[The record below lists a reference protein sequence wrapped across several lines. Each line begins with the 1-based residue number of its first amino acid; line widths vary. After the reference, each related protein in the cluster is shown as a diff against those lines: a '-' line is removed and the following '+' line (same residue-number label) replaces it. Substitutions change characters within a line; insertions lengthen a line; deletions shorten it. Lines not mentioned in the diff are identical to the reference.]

1 MRSREVPKEVPKRKK
16 QPVRS
21 TQVTDLHARIAE
33 LEETLRAIRMGEV
46 DAVLVSG
53 PHGDQVF
60 TLQGA
65 EHPYRLMIETID
77 EGAAS
82 LADDGTVL
90 YANRSFAEIF
100 EVPLEKFIGAPL
112 NDFVFGEDRE
122 LLANLIA
129 DASVNIVRGEIRLD
143 SHRQRPRTI
152 RLTLSPVREQGVH
165 TICVVAT
172 ELTEL
177 IETNEA
183 LRVSELSLRQ
193 LSARLLKLQDEER
206 RRIARD
212 LHDTTGQKIAVLS
225 MTLDRL
231 AKLVD
236 ARTVDVRDALTESRD
251 VVGKIGEEIRTL
263 SYLLHPPLLDECGLA
278 SAVLW
283 YAEGFKKRSGIYL
296 NVSIDDELVRL
307 TTDAETALFRVLQ
320 ESLTNVHRYSGS
332 PSAEIRIFQSAGQ
345 VHLEIVDHGKGVKA
359 ATERSSS
366 YAGAPTLGVGIP
378 GMRERIRQLGGQLEV
393 EFSKEGTR
401 VHASLPMAASTEESA
416 EQSAGELFR
425 DSENFQAN
433 PRQRPVRKRILI
445 ADDHEVMR
453 RGVRALVESQEE
465 WLVCGEA
472 IEGHEV
478 ISKTRELHPDLL
490 ILDVSMPGLSGIEA
504 ALQILKDDPTTRI
517 LFFTMHDSPQ
527 MMREISNVGAWGYV
541 AKARAGNDLVDAVRI
556 ILDGKKFFPR
566 IASAS

>member
-1 MRSREVPKEVPKRKK
+1 MRSREVPKRKK
-16 QPVRS
+16 QPAPS
-21 TQVTDLHARIAE
+21 AQLTDLLARVAE

-53 PHGDQVF
+53 PAGDQVF

-65 EHPYRLMIETID
+65 EHPYRLMVETID
-77 EGAAS
+77 EGAAT

-100 EVPLEKFIGAPL
+100 DVALEKFIGAPL
-112 NDFVFGEDRE
+112 NDFVFGEDRA
-122 LLANLIA
+122 LLAHLIA
-129 DASVNIVRGEIRLD
+129 DANINIVRGEIRLD
-143 SHRQRPRTI
+143 SHKQRRRTI

-183 LRVSELSLRQ
+183 LRVSEVSLRQ

-236 ARTVDVRDALTESRD
+236 TKKVDVKDALTESRD

-283 YAEGFKKRSGIYL
+283 YAEGFKKRSGIHL
-296 NVSIDDELVRL
+296 NVAIDEELVRF

-332 PSAEIRIFQSAGQ
+332 PSAEIRIFQSASK

-359 ATERSSS
+359 GTERPAF
-366 YAGAPTLGVGIP
+366 AGAPTLGVGIP

-393 EFSKEGTR
+393 EFSNEGTR
-401 VHASLPMAASTEESA
+401 VHASLPMEASAEESVS
-416 EQSAGELFR
+416 QSTSELFR
-425 DSENFQAN
+425 DKENFQAN
-433 PRQRPVRKRILI
+433 PRQRPEVRRRILI

-453 RGVRALVESQEE
+453 RGVRGLVESQQE
-465 WLVCGEA
+465 WSVCGEA
-472 IEGHEV
+472 IEGNEA

-490 ILDVSMPGLSGIEA
+490 ILDVSMPGVSGIEA
-504 ALQILKDDPTTRI
+504 ALQILKDDPNMKI
-517 LFFTMHDSPQ
+517 LFFTMYDSPQ

-566 IASAS
+566 ILSAS

>member
-1 MRSREVPKEVPKRKK
+1 MPKRKK
-16 QPVRS
+16 QLAPS
-21 TQVTDLHARIAE
+21 GQVTDLLARVAE

-53 PHGDQVF
+53 PEGDQVF

-100 EVPLEKFIGAPL
+100 DVPLEKFIGAPL

-122 LLANLIA
+122 LLATLIA
-129 DASVNIVRGEIRLD
+129 DAGINIVRGEIRLD

-236 ARTVDVRDALTESRD
+236 TRKADVKDALAESRD

-283 YAEGFKKRSGIYL
+283 YAEGFKKRSGIHL
-296 NVSIDDELVRL
+296 SVSIDEELVRL

-332 PSAEIRIFQSAGQ
+332 PSAEIRIFQSASK

-359 ATERSSS
+359 GTERPAF
-366 YAGAPTLGVGIP
+366 AGAPTLGVGIP

-393 EFSKEGTR
+393 EFSNEGTR
-401 VHASLPMAASTEESA
+401 VYASLPTEAFTEES
-416 EQSAGELFR
+416 GPFR
-425 DSENFQAN
+425 DKENFQVSG
-433 PRQRPVRKRILI
+433 RQRPVVRRRILI

-453 RGVRALVESQEE
+453 RGVRGLVESQEE
-465 WLVCGEA
+465 WSVCGEA
-472 IEGHEV
+472 IEGNEA

-490 ILDVSMPGLSGIEA
+490 ILDVSMPGVSGIEA
-504 ALQILKDDPTTRI
+504 ALQILKDDPNMKI
-517 LFFTMHDSPQ
+517 LFFTMYDSPQ

-556 ILDGKKFFPR
+556 IFDGKKFFPR

>member
-1 MRSREVPKEVPKRKK
+1 MPKRKK
-16 QPVRS
+16 QPGQASKEVS
-21 TQVTDLHARIAE
+21 DLQGRVAE

-53 PHGDQVF
+53 PQGDQVF

-65 EHPYRLMIETID
+65 EHPYRLMVETID
-77 EGAAS
+77 EGAAT

-100 EVPLEKFIGAPL
+100 DVPLEKFIGAPL

-122 LLANLIA
+122 LLAHLIA
-129 DASVNIVRGEIRLD
+129 DANINIVRGEIRLG

-236 ARTVDVRDALTESRD
+236 TRKVDVKDALTESRE

-283 YAEGFKKRSGIYL
+283 YAEGFKKRSGIHL
-296 NVSIDDELVRL
+296 NVSIDEELVRL

-332 PSAEIRIFQSAGQ
+332 PSAEIRIFQSASK
-345 VHLEIVDHGKGVKA
+345 VHLEIIDHGKGVKA
-359 ATERSSS
+359 GMERPAF
-366 YAGAPTLGVGIP
+366 AGAPTLGVGIP
-378 GMRERIRQLGGQLEV
+378 GMRERIRQLGGQLEI
-393 EFSKEGTR
+393 EFSNEGTR
-401 VHASLPMAASTEESA
+401 VYASLPTEAFTEES
-416 EQSAGELFR
+416 EPFR
-425 DSENFQAN
+425 DKENFQAN
-433 PRQRPVRKRILI
+433 ARQRPMVRRRILI

-453 RGVRALVESQEE
+453 RGVRGLVESQEE
-465 WLVCGEA
+465 WSVCGEA
-472 IEGHEV
+472 IEGNEA

-504 ALQILKDDPTTRI
+504 ALQILKDDPNMKI
-517 LFFTMHDSPQ
+517 LFFTMYDSPQ

-556 ILDGKKFFPR
+556 IFDGKKFFPR

>member
-1 MRSREVPKEVPKRKK
+1 VPKRKK
-16 QPVRS
+16 QLAPS
-21 TQVTDLHARIAE
+21 GQVTDLLARVAE

-53 PHGDQVF
+53 PQGDQVF

-100 EVPLEKFIGAPL
+100 DVPLEKFIGAPL

-122 LLANLIA
+122 PLAHLIA
-129 DASVNIVRGEIRLD
+129 DANINIVRGEIRLD

-183 LRVSELSLRQ
+183 LRVSEVSLRQ

-236 ARTVDVRDALTESRD
+236 TRKADVKDALAESRD

-283 YAEGFKKRSGIYL
+283 YAEGFKKRSGIHL
-296 NVSIDDELVRL
+296 SVSIDEELVRL

-332 PSAEIRIFQSAGQ
+332 PSAEIRIFQSASK

-359 ATERSSS
+359 GTERPAF
-366 YAGAPTLGVGIP
+366 AGAPTLGVGIP

-393 EFSKEGTR
+393 EFSNEGTR
-401 VHASLPMAASTEESA
+401 VYASLPTEAFTEES
-416 EQSAGELFR
+416 GPFR
-425 DSENFQAN
+425 DKENFQVSG
-433 PRQRPVRKRILI
+433 RQPTVVRRRILI

-453 RGVRALVESQEE
+453 RGVRGLVESQEE
-465 WLVCGEA
+465 WSVCGEA
-472 IEGHEV
+472 IEGNEA

-490 ILDVSMPGLSGIEA
+490 ILDVSMPGVSGIEA
-504 ALQILKDDPTTRI
+504 ALQILKDDPNMKI
-517 LFFTMHDSPQ
+517 LFFTMYDSPQ

-556 ILDGKKFFPR
+556 IFDGKKFFPR

>member
-1 MRSREVPKEVPKRKK
+1 MPKRKK
-16 QPVRS
+16 KPARS

-65 EHPYRLMIETID
+65 EHPYRLMVETID
-77 EGAAS
+77 EGAAT

-100 EVPLEKFIGAPL
+100 DIPLEKFIGAPL

-122 LLANLIA
+122 LLASLIA
-129 DASVNIVRGEIRLD
+129 DANINIVRGEIRLD

-152 RLTLSPVREQGVH
+152 RLTLSPVREQGGH

-236 ARTVDVRDALTESRD
+236 TGKVDVKDALTESRE

-283 YAEGFKKRSGIYL
+283 YAEGFKKRSGIHL
-296 NVSIDDELVRL
+296 SVSIDEELVRL

-332 PSAEIRIFQSAGQ
+332 PSAEIRIFQSPSK
-345 VHLEIVDHGKGVKA
+345 VHLEIVDHGKGVKGG
-359 ATERSSS
+359 TERSTF
-366 YAGAPTLGVGIP
+366 AGAPTLGVGIP

-393 EFSKEGTR
+393 EFSNEGAR
-401 VHASLPMAASTEESA
+401 VYATLPRVASTEESG
-416 EQSAGELFR
+416 ERSVGELFR
-425 DSENFQAN
+425 DKGNFQAN
-433 PRQRPVRKRILI
+433 LRQRPDVRKRILI

-453 RGVRALVESQEE
+453 RGVRGLVESQEE
-465 WLVCGEA
+465 WSVCGEA
-472 IEGHEV
+472 IEGNEAV
-478 ISKTRELHPDLL
+478 SKTKELRPDLL
-490 ILDVSMPGLSGIEA
+490 ILDVSMPGMSGIEA
-504 ALQILKDDPTTRI
+504 AVHILKDDPNTKI

-566 IASAS
+566 LASAR

>member
-1 MRSREVPKEVPKRKK
+1 VPKRKK
-16 QPVRS
+16 QPGQASKEVS
-21 TQVTDLHARIAE
+21 DLQGRVAE

-53 PHGDQVF
+53 PQGDQVF

-65 EHPYRLMIETID
+65 EHPYRLMVETID
-77 EGAAS
+77 EGAAT

-100 EVPLEKFIGAPL
+100 DVPLEKFIGAPL

-122 LLANLIA
+122 LLAHLIA
-129 DASVNIVRGEIRLD
+129 DANINIVRGEIRLD

-236 ARTVDVRDALTESRD
+236 TRKVDVKDALTESRE

-283 YAEGFKKRSGIYL
+283 YAEGFKKRSGIHL
-296 NVSIDDELVRL
+296 NVSIDEELVRL

-332 PSAEIRIFQSAGQ
+332 PSAEIRIFQSASK
-345 VHLEIVDHGKGVKA
+345 VHLEIIDHGKGVKA
-359 ATERSSS
+359 GMERPAF
-366 YAGAPTLGVGIP
+366 AGAPTLGVGIP
-378 GMRERIRQLGGQLEV
+378 GMRERIRQLGGQLEI
-393 EFSKEGTR
+393 EFSNEGTR
-401 VHASLPMAASTEESA
+401 VYASLPTEAFTEES
-416 EQSAGELFR
+416 EPFR
-425 DSENFQAN
+425 DKENFQAN
-433 PRQRPVRKRILI
+433 ARQRPMVRRRILI

-453 RGVRALVESQEE
+453 RGVRGLVESQEE
-465 WLVCGEA
+465 WSVCGEA
-472 IEGHEV
+472 IEGNEA

-504 ALQILKDDPTTRI
+504 ALQILKDDPNMKI
-517 LFFTMHDSPQ
+517 LFFTMYDSPQ

-556 ILDGKKFFPR
+556 IFDGKKFFPR

>member
-1 MRSREVPKEVPKRKK
+1 VPKRKK
-16 QPVRS
+16 QPGRASQEVSELQGR
-21 TQVTDLHARIAE
+21 VAE

-53 PHGDQVF
+53 PQGDQVF

-65 EHPYRLMIETID
+65 EHPYRLMVETID
-77 EGAAS
+77 EGAAT

-90 YANRSFAEIF
+90 YANRSFAQIF
-100 EVPLEKFIGAPL
+100 DIPLEKLIGAPL

-122 LLANLIA
+122 LLAHLIA
-129 DASVNIVRGEIRLD
+129 DANINIVRGEIRLD
-143 SHRQRPRTI
+143 NHRQRPRTI

-236 ARTVDVRDALTESRD
+236 TRKADVKDALAESRD

-283 YAEGFKKRSGIYL
+283 YAEGFKKRSGIHL
-296 NVSIDDELVRL
+296 SVSIDEELVRL

-332 PSAEIRIFQSAGQ
+332 PSAEIRIFQSASK

-359 ATERSSS
+359 GTERPAF
-366 YAGAPTLGVGIP
+366 AGAPTLGVGIP

-393 EFSKEGTR
+393 EFSNEGTR
-401 VHASLPMAASTEESA
+401 VYASLPTEAFTEES
-416 EQSAGELFR
+416 GPFR
-425 DSENFQAN
+425 DKENFQVSG
-433 PRQRPVRKRILI
+433 RQRPVVRRRILI

-453 RGVRALVESQEE
+453 RGVRGLVESQEE
-465 WLVCGEA
+465 WSVCGEA
-472 IEGHEV
+472 IEGNEA

-490 ILDVSMPGLSGIEA
+490 ILDVSMPGVSGIEA
-504 ALQILKDDPTTRI
+504 ALQILKDDPNMKI
-517 LFFTMHDSPQ
+517 LFFTMYDSPQ

-556 ILDGKKFFPR
+556 IFDGKKFFPR

>member
-1 MRSREVPKEVPKRKK
+1 VPKGKK
-16 QPVRS
+16 QPAAS
-21 TQVTDLHARIAE
+21 AQVTDLLARVAE

-53 PHGDQVF
+53 PAGDQVF

-65 EHPYRLMIETID
+65 EHPYRLMVETID
-77 EGAAS
+77 EGAAT

-100 EVPLEKFIGAPL
+100 EIPLEKFIGAPL

-122 LLANLIA
+122 LLARLIA
-129 DASVNIVRGEIRLD
+129 DANSNIVRGEIRLD

-236 ARTVDVRDALTESRD
+236 IRKVDVKDALTESRD

-283 YAEGFKKRSGIYL
+283 YAEGFKKRSGIHL
-296 NVSIDDELVRL
+296 NVSIDEELVRL

-332 PSAEIRIFQSAGQ
+332 PSAEIRIFQSAGK
-345 VHLEIVDHGKGVKA
+345 VHLDIVDHGKGVKA
-359 ATERSSS
+359 GTERPMF
-366 YAGAPTLGVGIP
+366 AGAPTLGVGIP

-393 EFSKEGTR
+393 EFSNEGTR
-401 VHASLPMAASTEESA
+401 VHASLPVEASTE
-416 EQSAGELFR
+416 QSVDQSTSELFR
-425 DSENFQAN
+425 DKENFQAN
-433 PRQRPVRKRILI
+433 PRQRPDVRKRILI

-453 RGVRALVESQEE
+453 RGLRGLVESQEE

-472 IEGHEV
+472 IEGNEAV
-478 ISKTRELHPDLL
+478 SKTRELHPDLL
-490 ILDVSMPGLSGIEA
+490 ILDVSMPGVSGVEA
-504 ALQILKDDPTTRI
+504 ALQILKDDPSMRI

>member
-1 MRSREVPKEVPKRKK
+1 MRSREVPKRKK
-16 QPVRS
+16 QRAPS
-21 TQVTDLHARIAE
+21 GQVTDLLARVAE

-53 PHGDQVF
+53 PQGDQVF

-65 EHPYRLMIETID
+65 EHPYRLMVETID
-77 EGAAS
+77 EGAAT

-100 EVPLEKFIGAPL
+100 DVPLEKLIGAPL

-122 LLANLIA
+122 LLAHLIA
-129 DASVNIVRGEIRLD
+129 DANINIVRGEIRLD

-152 RLTLSPVREQGVH
+152 RLTLSPVREGVH

-236 ARTVDVRDALTESRD
+236 TRKVDVKDALAESRD
-251 VVGKIGEEIRTL
+251 VVAKIGEEIRTL

-283 YAEGFKKRSGIYL
+283 YAEGFKKRSGIHL
-296 NVSIDDELVRL
+296 SVSIDEELVRL

-332 PSAEIRIFQSAGQ
+332 PSAEIRIFQSASK
-345 VHLEIVDHGKGVKA
+345 VHLEIVDHGKGVKVGTKRPA
-359 ATERSSS
+359 F
-366 YAGAPTLGVGIP
+366 AGAPTLGVGIP

-393 EFSKEGTR
+393 EFSNEGTR
-401 VHASLPMAASTEESA
+401 VYASLPTEAFTEES
-416 EQSAGELFR
+416 GPFR
-425 DSENFQAN
+425 DKENFPGN
-433 PRQRPVRKRILI
+433 GRQRPVVRRRILI

-453 RGVRALVESQEE
+453 RGVRGLVESQEE
-465 WLVCGEA
+465 WSVCGEA
-472 IEGHEV
+472 IEGNEA

-490 ILDVSMPGLSGIEA
+490 ILDVSMPGVSGIEA
-504 ALQILKDDPTTRI
+504 AVQILRDDPNMKI
-517 LFFTMHDSPQ
+517 LFFTMYDSPQ

-556 ILDGKKFFPR
+556 IFDGKKFFPR

>member
-1 MRSREVPKEVPKRKK
+1 VPKRKR
-16 QPVRS
+16 QPGQASKEVS
-21 TQVTDLHARIAE
+21 GLQARVAE

-53 PHGDQVF
+53 PQGDQVF

-65 EHPYRLMIETID
+65 EHPYRLMVETID
-77 EGAAS
+77 EGAAT

-100 EVPLEKFIGAPL
+100 GIPLEKFIGAPL
-112 NDFVFGEDRE
+112 NDFVFGEDRA
-122 LLANLIA
+122 LLAQLIA
-129 DASVNIVRGEIRLD
+129 DANINIVRGEIRLD

-225 MTLDRL
+225 MTIDRL

-236 ARTVDVRDALTESRD
+236 TKKVDVKDALTESRD

-283 YAEGFKKRSGIYL
+283 YAEGFKKRSGIHL
-296 NVSIDDELVRL
+296 GVSIDEELVRL

-332 PSAEIRIFQSAGQ
+332 PNAEIRIFQSGNK

-359 ATERSSS
+359 GTDRPSFA
-366 YAGAPTLGVGIP
+366 AAPTLGVGIP

-393 EFSKEGTR
+393 EFSNEGTR
-401 VHASLPMAASTEESA
+401 VHASLPMEGPAEESV
-416 EQSAGELFR
+416 EQSSQLFR
-425 DSENFQAN
+425 DKGNFQASAR
-433 PRQRPVRKRILI
+433 PRPDIRKRILI

-453 RGVRALVESQEE
+453 RGVRGLLESQEE
-465 WLVCGEA
+465 WSVCGEA
-472 IEGHEV
+472 IEGNEA

-490 ILDVSMPGLSGIEA
+490 ILDVSMPGVSGIEA
-504 ALQILKDDPTTRI
+504 ALQILKDDPNMKI
-517 LFFTMHDSPQ
+517 LFFTMYDSPQ

-556 ILDGKKFFPR
+556 IFDGKKFFPR

>member
-1 MRSREVPKEVPKRKK
+1 MRSREVPKRKK
-16 QPVRS
+16 QPARS

-65 EHPYRLMIETID
+65 EHPYRLMVETID
-77 EGAAS
+77 EGAAT

-100 EVPLEKFIGAPL
+100 DIPLEKFIGAPL

-122 LLANLIA
+122 LLASLIA
-129 DASVNIVRGEIRLD
+129 DANINIVRGEIRLD

-152 RLTLSPVREQGVH
+152 RLTLSPVREQGGH

-236 ARTVDVRDALTESRD
+236 TGKVDVKDALTESRE

-283 YAEGFKKRSGIYL
+283 YAEGFKKRSGIHL
-296 NVSIDDELVRL
+296 SVSIDEELVRL

-332 PSAEIRIFQSAGQ
+332 PSAEIRIFQSPSK
-345 VHLEIVDHGKGVKA
+345 VHLEIVDHGKGVKGG
-359 ATERSSS
+359 TERSTF
-366 YAGAPTLGVGIP
+366 AGAPTLGVGIP

-393 EFSKEGTR
+393 EFSNEGAR
-401 VHASLPMAASTEESA
+401 VYATLPRVASTEESG
-416 EQSAGELFR
+416 EQSVGELFR
-425 DSENFQAN
+425 DKGNFQAN
-433 PRQRPVRKRILI
+433 LRQRPDVRKRILI

-453 RGVRALVESQEE
+453 RGVRGLVESQEE
-465 WLVCGEA
+465 WAVCGEA
-472 IEGHEV
+472 IEGNEAV
-478 ISKTRELHPDLL
+478 SKTKELRPDLL
-490 ILDVSMPGLSGIEA
+490 ILDVSMPGMSGIEA
-504 ALQILKDDPTTRI
+504 ALRILKDDPNTKI

-566 IASAS
+566 IASAR

>member
-1 MRSREVPKEVPKRKK
+1 MPKRKK
-16 QPVRS
+16 QLAPS
-21 TQVTDLHARIAE
+21 GQVTDLLARVAE

-53 PHGDQVF
+53 PEGDQVF

-100 EVPLEKFIGAPL
+100 DVPLEKFIGAPL

-122 LLANLIA
+122 LLATLIA
-129 DASVNIVRGEIRLD
+129 DAGINIVRGEIRLD

-236 ARTVDVRDALTESRD
+236 TRKADVKDALAESRD

-283 YAEGFKKRSGIYL
+283 YAEGFKKRSGIHL
-296 NVSIDDELVRL
+296 SVSIDEELVRL

-332 PSAEIRIFQSAGQ
+332 PSAEIRIFQSASK

-359 ATERSSS
+359 GTERPAF
-366 YAGAPTLGVGIP
+366 AGAPTLGVGIP

-393 EFSKEGTR
+393 EFSNEGTR
-401 VHASLPMAASTEESA
+401 VYASLPTEAFTEES
-416 EQSAGELFR
+416 GPFR
-425 DSENFQAN
+425 DKENFQGN
-433 PRQRPVRKRILI
+433 GRQRPVVRRRILI

-453 RGVRALVESQEE
+453 RGVRGLVESQEE
-465 WLVCGEA
+465 WSVCGEA
-472 IEGHEV
+472 IEGNEA

-490 ILDVSMPGLSGIEA
+490 ILDVSMPGVSGIEA
-504 ALQILKDDPTTRI
+504 ALQILKDDPNMKI
-517 LFFTMHDSPQ
+517 LFFTMYDSPQ

-556 ILDGKKFFPR
+556 IFDGKKFFPR

>member
-1 MRSREVPKEVPKRKK
+1 VPKRKK
-16 QPVRS
+16 QPAAS
-21 TQVTDLHARIAE
+21 AQVTDLLARVAE

-53 PHGDQVF
+53 PEGDQVF

-65 EHPYRLMIETID
+65 EHPYRLMVETID
-77 EGAAS
+77 EGAAT

-100 EVPLEKFIGAPL
+100 DVPLEKFIGAPL

-122 LLANLIA
+122 LLARLIA
-129 DASVNIVRGEIRLD
+129 DASSNIVRGEIRLD

-236 ARTVDVRDALTESRD
+236 TRKVDVKDALTESRD

-283 YAEGFKKRSGIYL
+283 YAEGFKKRSGIHL
-296 NVSIDDELVRL
+296 TVSIDEELVRL

-332 PSAEIRIFQSAGQ
+332 PSAEIRIFQSASK
-345 VHLEIVDHGKGVKA
+345 VHLDIVDHGKGVKA
-359 ATERSSS
+359 GTERPMF
-366 YAGAPTLGVGIP
+366 AGAPTLGVGIP

-393 EFSKEGTR
+393 EFSNEGTR
-401 VHASLPMAASTEESA
+401 VHASLPVEASA
-416 EQSAGELFR
+416 EQSVDQSTSELFR
-425 DSENFQAN
+425 DKENFQAN
-433 PRQRPVRKRILI
+433 PRQRPDVRKRILI

-453 RGVRALVESQEE
+453 RGLRGLVESQEE

-472 IEGHEV
+472 IEGNEAV
-478 ISKTRELHPDLL
+478 SKTRELHPDLL
-490 ILDVSMPGLSGIEA
+490 ILDVSMPGVSGVEA
-504 ALQILKDDPTTRI
+504 ALQILKDDPSMKI

>member
-1 MRSREVPKEVPKRKK
+1 MRSREVPKRKK
-16 QPVRS
+16 QPAAS
-21 TQVTDLHARIAE
+21 AQVTDLLARVAE

-53 PHGDQVF
+53 PGGDQVF

-65 EHPYRLMIETID
+65 EHPYRLMVETID
-77 EGAAS
+77 EGAAT

-100 EVPLEKFIGAPL
+100 DVALEKFIGAPL

-122 LLANLIA
+122 LLAQLIA
-129 DASVNIVRGEIRLD
+129 DANSNIMRGEIRLD
-143 SHRQRPRTI
+143 SDRQRPRTI

-236 ARTVDVRDALTESRD
+236 ARKVEVKDALTESRD
-251 VVGKIGEEIRTL
+251 VVDKIGEEIRTL

-283 YAEGFKKRSGIYL
+283 YAEGFKKRSGIHL
-296 NVSIDDELVRL
+296 NVGIDDDLVRL

-332 PSAEIRIFQSAGQ
+332 PSAEIRIFQSARN

-359 ATERSSS
+359 GMERPAF
-366 YAGAPTLGVGIP
+366 AGAPTLGVGIP

-393 EFSKEGTR
+393 EFSNEGTR
-401 VHASLPMAASTEESA
+401 VHASLPVEASAEESVS
-416 EQSAGELFR
+416 QSTGELFR
-425 DSENFQAN
+425 DKENFQAN
-433 PRQRPVRKRILI
+433 PRQRPEVGRRIRI
-445 ADDHEVMR
+445 ADDHAVMR
-453 RGVRALVESQEE
+453 RGLRGLVESQEE

-472 IEGHEV
+472 IEGNEV

-490 ILDVSMPGLSGIEA
+490 ILDVSMPGVSGIDA
-504 ALQILKDDPTTRI
+504 ALQILKDDPSIKI

>member
-1 MRSREVPKEVPKRKK
+1 MRSRAVPKRKK
-16 QPVRS
+16 RPARQ
-21 TQVTDLHARIAE
+21 TQVSNLRARVAE

-53 PHGDQVF
+53 PEGDQVF

-65 EHPYRLMIETID
+65 EHPYRLMVETID
-77 EGAAS
+77 EGAAT

-100 EVPLEKFIGAPL
+100 DVPLEKFIGSPL

-122 LLANLIA
+122 LLARLIA
-129 DASVNIVRGEIRLD
+129 DANINIVRGEIRLD
-143 SHRQRPRTI
+143 NHRQRPRTI
-152 RLTLSPVREQGVH
+152 RLTLSPVREQGGH

-236 ARTVDVRDALTESRD
+236 TRKADVKDALTESRD

-283 YAEGFKKRSGIYL
+283 YAEGFKKRSGL
-296 NVSIDDELVRL
+296 HLSVSIDEELVRL

-332 PSAEIRIFQSAGQ
+332 PSAEIRIFQSPSK
-345 VHLEIVDHGKGVKA
+345 VHLEIVDHGKGVKGG
-359 ATERSSS
+359 TERSTF
-366 YAGAPTLGVGIP
+366 AGAPTLGVGIP

-393 EFSKEGTR
+393 EFSNEGTR
-401 VHASLPMAASTEESA
+401 VYATLPREASAEESA
-416 EQSAGELFR
+416 EQSSQLFR
-425 DSENFQAN
+425 DKENFQAN
-433 PRQRPVRKRILI
+433 PRQRPDVRKRILI

-453 RGVRALVESQEE
+453 RGVRGLVESQEE
-465 WLVCGEA
+465 WSVCGEA
-472 IEGHEV
+472 IEGNEA
-478 ISKTRELHPDLL
+478 ISKTRELRPDLL
-490 ILDVSMPGLSGIEA
+490 ILDVSMPGMSGIEV
-504 ALQILKDDPTTRI
+504 ALQILKDEPNTKI

-527 MMREISNVGAWGYV
+527 MMRELSNVGAWGYV

>member
-1 MRSREVPKEVPKRKK
+1 MRSAEVPKRKK
-16 QPVRS
+16 QPSRS
-21 TQVTDLHARIAE
+21 SPDVSDLQARVAE
-33 LEETLRAIRMGEV
+33 LEETLRAIRTGEV

-53 PHGDQVF
+53 PQGDQVF

-65 EHPYRLMIETID
+65 EHPYRLMVETID
-77 EGAAS
+77 EGAAT

-90 YANRSFAEIF
+90 YANRSFAKIF
-100 EVPLEKFIGAPL
+100 DVPLEKFIGAPL

-122 LLANLIA
+122 LLAQLIA
-129 DASVNIVRGEIRLD
+129 DANIHIVRGEIRLD

-152 RLTLSPVREQGVH
+152 RLTLSPVREQSVH

-236 ARTVDVRDALTESRD
+236 ARKVDVKDALTESRD

-283 YAEGFKKRSGIYL
+283 YAEGFKKRSGIHL
-296 NVSIDDELVRL
+296 NVAIDEELVRL

-332 PSAEIRIFQSAGQ
+332 PSAEIRIFQSDRK

-359 ATERSSS
+359 GTDRPSF
-366 YAGAPTLGVGIP
+366 AGAPTLGVGIP

-393 EFSKEGTR
+393 EFSDEGTR
-401 VHASLPMAASTEESA
+401 VQASLPMEASAEESVL
-416 EQSAGELFR
+416 QSSSEVFR
-425 DSENFQAN
+425 DNDN
-433 PRQRPVRKRILI
+433 GRQRPKVRKRILI

-453 RGVRALVESQEE
+453 RGVRGLVESQEE
-465 WLVCGEA
+465 WSVCGEA
-472 IEGHEV
+472 IEGNEA

-490 ILDVSMPGLSGIEA
+490 ILDVSMPGVSGIDA
-504 ALQILKDDPTTRI
+504 ALQILKDDPDIKI

>member
-1 MRSREVPKEVPKRKK
+1 LPKRKK
-16 QPVRS
+16 QPAAS
-21 TQVTDLHARIAE
+21 AQITDLLGRVAE

-53 PHGDQVF
+53 PEGDQVF

-65 EHPYRLMIETID
+65 EHPYRLMVETID
-77 EGAAS
+77 EGAAT

-122 LLANLIA
+122 LLARLIA
-129 DASVNIVRGEIRLD
+129 DANSNIVRGEIRLD
-143 SHRQRPRTI
+143 SRKQRPRTI

-225 MTLDRL
+225 MTIDRL

-236 ARTVDVRDALTESRD
+236 TRKADIKDALAESRD

-283 YAEGFKKRSGIYL
+283 YAEGFKKRSGIHL
-296 NVSIDDELVRL
+296 NVSIDEELVRL

-332 PSAEIRIFQSAGQ
+332 PSAEIRIFQSAGK
-345 VHLEIVDHGKGVKA
+345 VHLDIIDHGKGVKA
-359 ATERSSS
+359 GTERPMF
-366 YAGAPTLGVGIP
+366 AGAPTLGVGIP

-393 EFSKEGTR
+393 DFSNEGTR
-401 VHASLPMAASTEESA
+401 VHASLPVEASTE
-416 EQSAGELFR
+416 QSVDQSTSELFR
-425 DSENFQAN
+425 DKENFQASL
-433 PRQRPVRKRILI
+433 RQRPEVRKRILI

-453 RGVRALVESQEE
+453 RGVRGLVESQEG
-465 WLVCGEA
+465 WSVCGEA
-472 IEGHEV
+472 IEGNEA

-490 ILDVSMPGLSGIEA
+490 ILDVSMPGMSGIEA
-504 ALQILKDDPTTRI
+504 ALQILKDDPSIKI

-527 MMREISNVGAWGYV
+527 MVREISNVGAWGYV

>member
-1 MRSREVPKEVPKRKK
+1 MPKRKK
-16 QPVRS
+16 QPSRTSQEVSELQGR
-21 TQVTDLHARIAE
+21 VAE

-53 PHGDQVF
+53 PQGDQVF

-65 EHPYRLMIETID
+65 EHPYRLMVETID
-77 EGAAS
+77 EGAAT

-90 YANRSFAEIF
+90 YANRSFAQIF
-100 EVPLEKFIGAPL
+100 DIPLEKLIGAPL

-122 LLANLIA
+122 LLAHLIA
-129 DASVNIVRGEIRLD
+129 DANINIVRGEIRLD

-236 ARTVDVRDALTESRD
+236 SRKVDVKDALMESRD

-283 YAEGFKKRSGIYL
+283 YAEGFKKRSGIHL
-296 NVSIDDELVRL
+296 SVSIDEELVRL

-332 PSAEIRIFQSAGQ
+332 PSAEIRIFQSASK
-345 VHLEIVDHGKGVKA
+345 VHLEIVDHGKGVKSGM
-359 ATERSSS
+359 ERPAF
-366 YAGAPTLGVGIP
+366 AGAPTLGVGIP

-393 EFSKEGTR
+393 EFSNEGTR
-401 VHASLPMAASTEESA
+401 VFASLPMGA
-416 EQSAGELFR
+416 EQSVEQSSELFR
-425 DSENFQAN
+425 DKENFQGN
-433 PRQRPVRKRILI
+433 GRQRPVVRRRILI

-453 RGVRALVESQEE
+453 RGVRGLVESQEE
-465 WLVCGEA
+465 WSVCGEA
-472 IEGHEV
+472 IEGNEA
-478 ISKTRELHPDLL
+478 ISKTKELHPDLL
-490 ILDVSMPGLSGIEA
+490 ILDVSMPGVSGIEA
-504 ALQILKDDPTTRI
+504 ALQILKDDPNMKI
-517 LFFTMHDSPQ
+517 LFFTMYDSPQ

>member
-1 MRSREVPKEVPKRKK
+1 MLRKRKK
-16 QPVRS
+16 KSAAVSRATPLR
-21 TQVTDLHARIAE
+21 ARIAE

-53 PHGDQVF
+53 PGGDQVF

-65 EHPYRLMIETID
+65 EHPYRLMVETID
-77 EGAAS
+77 EGAAT

-100 EVPLEKFIGAPL
+100 AVPLEKLIGTRL
-112 NDFVFGEDRE
+112 NDFVPGEDERLLSS
-122 LLANLIA
+122 LLAA
-129 DASVNIVRGEIRLD
+129 ATTQIVRGEIRID
-143 SHRQRPRTI
+143 ADQQRARTI
-152 RLTLSPVREQGVH
+152 RLTLSPLREQGVR

-172 ELTEL
+172 ELTVLLEA
-177 IETNEA
+177 NEA

-231 AKLVD
+231 ARLVD
-236 ARTVDVRDALTESRD
+236 TKKTDVLGALHECRD
-251 VVGKIGEEIRTL
+251 VVGKIGDEIRVL

-283 YAEGFKKRSGIYL
+283 YVEGFKKRSGL
-296 NVSIDDELVRL
+296 QVNVSIDEELARL
-307 TTDAETALFRVLQ
+307 TGDAETALFRVLQ

-332 PSAEIRIFQSAGQ
+332 ADADIRIFQRGGS
-345 VHLEIVDHGKGVKA
+345 VHLEIIDHGKGPRV
-359 ATERSSS
+359 ATDRSAV
-366 YAGAPTLGVGIP
+366 AGTPILGVGIP
-378 GMRERIRQLGGQLEV
+378 GMRERIRQLGGQLGV
-393 EFSKEGTR
+393 EFGPRGTR
-401 VHASLPMAASTEESA
+401 VHATLPVLEVQAPSSES
-416 EQSAGELFR
+416 
-425 DSENFQAN
+425 SENFFGVPAESTI
-433 PRQRPVRKRILI
+433 PAHYRDTRKRILI

-453 RGVRALVESQEE
+453 RGLRTLVESQEQ
-465 WLVCGEA
+465 WSVCGEA
-472 IEGHEV
+472 VGGTETILQV
-478 ISKTRELHPDLL
+478 RELQPDLL

-504 ALQILKDDPTTRI
+504 ALQIRKEHPDLKI

-527 MMREISNVGAWGYV
+527 MIREISSLGARGYV
-541 AKARAGNDLVDAVRI
+541 AKTRAGSDLVDAVRI
-556 ILDGKKFFPR
+556 VLAGDTFFPR
-566 IASAS
+566 TSVAS

>member
-1 MRSREVPKEVPKRKK
+1 MRSRELPKRKK
-16 QPVRS
+16 QPPAS
-21 TQVTDLHARIAE
+21 AQISDLLARVAE

-46 DAVLVSG
+46 DAVLVAG
-53 PHGDQVF
+53 PEGDQVF

-65 EHPYRLMIETID
+65 EHPYRLMVETID
-77 EGAAS
+77 EGAAT

-112 NDFVFGEDRE
+112 KDFVVGEDRE
-122 LLANLIA
+122 LLARLIA
-129 DASVNIVRGEIRLD
+129 DANSNIVRGEIRLG

-225 MTLDRL
+225 MTIDRL

-236 ARTVDVRDALTESRD
+236 TRKADIKDALAESRD
-251 VVGKIGEEIRTL
+251 VVSKIGEEIRTL

-283 YAEGFKKRSGIYL
+283 YAEGFKKRSGIHL
-296 NVSIDDELVRL
+296 DVSIDEELVRL

-332 PSAEIRIFQSAGQ
+332 PSAEIRIFQSAGK
-345 VHLEIVDHGKGVKA
+345 VHLDIVDHGKGVKA
-359 ATERSSS
+359 GTERPSF
-366 YAGAPTLGVGIP
+366 AGAPTLGVGIP

-393 EFSKEGTR
+393 EFSNEGTR
-401 VHASLPMAASTEESA
+401 VHASLPVEAPA
-416 EQSAGELFR
+416 EQSVDQSTSELFR
-425 DSENFQAN
+425 DKENFQAN
-433 PRQRPVRKRILI
+433 PRQRPDVRKRILI

-453 RGVRALVESQEE
+453 RGLRGLVESQEE
-465 WLVCGEA
+465 WSVCGEA
-472 IEGHEV
+472 IEGNEA

-490 ILDVSMPGLSGIEA
+490 ILDVSMPGVSGIEA
-504 ALQILKDDPTTRI
+504 ALQILKDDPSIKI

>member
-1 MRSREVPKEVPKRKK
+1 MPKRKK
-16 QPVRS
+16 QPGRASQEVSELQGR
-21 TQVTDLHARIAE
+21 VAE

-53 PHGDQVF
+53 PQGDQVF

-100 EVPLEKFIGAPL
+100 DVPLEKFIGAPL

-122 LLANLIA
+122 LLAHLIA
-129 DASVNIVRGEIRLD
+129 DANINIVRGEIRLD

-236 ARTVDVRDALTESRD
+236 TRKADVKDALAESRD

-283 YAEGFKKRSGIYL
+283 YAEGFKKRSGIDL
-296 NVSIDDELVRL
+296 RVSIDEELVRL
-307 TTDAETALFRVLQ
+307 TSDAETALFRVLQ

-332 PSAEIRIFQSAGQ
+332 PSAEIRIFQSASK
-345 VHLEIVDHGKGVKA
+345 VFLEIVDHGKGVKTG
-359 ATERSSS
+359 TERPAF
-366 YAGAPTLGVGIP
+366 AGAPTLGVGIP

-393 EFSKEGTR
+393 EFNNDGTR
-401 VHASLPMAASTEESA
+401 VYASLPREAFTEES
-416 EQSAGELFR
+416 EPFR
-425 DSENFQAN
+425 DKENFQASG
-433 PRQRPVRKRILI
+433 RQRPVVRRRILI

-453 RGVRALVESQEE
+453 RGVRGLVESQEE
-465 WLVCGEA
+465 WSVCGEA
-472 IEGHEV
+472 IEGNEA

-490 ILDVSMPGLSGIEA
+490 ILDVSMPGVSGIEA
-504 ALQILKDDPTTRI
+504 ALQILKDDPNMKI
-517 LFFTMHDSPQ
+517 LFFTMYDSPQ

-556 ILDGKKFFPR
+556 IFDGKKFFPR